1 MISSILLTI
10 TRILEGGRWIPH
22 SPVVE
27 QPALPAELTAT
38 LELAADFARASKA
51 KATQD
56 AYGSDFRI
64 FESWCR
70 PRGLSALPATA
81 ESLCAF
87 LADEAT
93 LGKRASTLGRR
104 LAAIRYFHRAAGY
117 DTPTGDE
124 KVKAVLSG
132 IRRTIGAAP
141 VRKKAAT
148 SDLVL
153 GMLPHGSS
161 LRELRNRAILLLGF
175 AGAFR
180 RSELVALNIAD
191 LEETPEGMLVTL
203 RRSKTDQEGV
213 GRRVAIPRGEL
224 ACPVAAVRA
233 WLAAAGIIEGAIFRR
248 ILNKRAQR
256 VTNRRLAPRNVA
268 AIVKQGAVRLGF
280 DPATFGGHSLRAGFV
295 TSAVKRG
302 ANLIKIT
309 DVTGHKS
316 LEMLKTYSRDAEAFV
331 GHAGAG
337 LL

>member
-1 MISSILLTI
+1 MDCTALT
-10 TRILEGGRWIPH
+10 
-22 SPVVE
+22 VVE

-38 LELAADFARASKA
+38 LELAADFAKASKA

-56 AYGSDFRI
+56 AYESDFRI
-64 FESWCR
+64 FESWCH
-70 PRGLSALPATA
+70 PRGLNPLPATA

-87 LADEAT
+87 LADQAT

-117 DTPTGDE
+117 ETPTSDE

-141 VRKKAAT
+141 VRKRAAT
-148 SDLVL
+148 ADIVIVIAMS
-153 GMLPHGSS
+153 PTATS
-161 LRELRNRAILLLGF
+161 LRALRNRAIILLGF

-180 RSELVALNIAD
+180 RSELVALNVED

-213 GRRVAIPRGEL
+213 GRRVAIPRGEI
-224 ACPVAAVRA
+224 ACPVAALRA
-233 WLAAAGIIEGAIFRR
+233 WLDAAGITEGAIFRR
-248 ILNKRAQR
+248 IFNKRAQR
-256 VTNRRLAPRNVA
+256 MADRRLAPRNVA
-268 AIVKQGAVRLGF
+268 AIVKQGAARLGF
-280 DPATFGGHSLRAGFV
+280 DPSIFGGHSLRAGFV

-309 DVTGHKS
+309 DVTGHRS

>member
-1 MISSILLTI
+1 MDCTALT
-10 TRILEGGRWIPH
+10 
-22 SPVVE
+22 VVA
-27 QPALPAELTAT
+27 QPALPAELTAA
-38 LELAADFARASKA
+38 LEVAADFARASKA
-51 KATQD
+51 RATQD
-56 AYGSDFRI
+56 AYESDIRI

-70 PRGLSALPATA
+70 PCGLSALPATA

-87 LADEAT
+87 LADQAS

-104 LAAIRYFHRAAGY
+104 LAAIRYFHRAASF

-141 VRKKAAT
+141 SRKRAAT

-153 GMLPHGSS
+153 SMIPRGDS
-161 LRELRNRAILLLGF
+161 LRELRNRAIILVGF

-180 RSELVALNIAD
+180 RSELVALDVSDI
-191 LEETPEGMLVTL
+191 EETAEGMLVTL
-203 RRSKTDQEGV
+203 RRSKTDQEGL
-213 GRRVAIPRGEL
+213 GRRVAIPRGEI
-224 ACPVAAVRA
+224 ACPVAALRA
-233 WLAAAGIIEGAIFRR
+233 WLNAANITEGAIFRR
-248 ILNKRAQR
+248 IVNKRAQR
-256 VTNRRLAPRNVA
+256 VTDRRLAGRNVA
-268 AIVKQGAVRLGF
+268 SIVKQSAANLGF
-280 DPATFGGHSLRAGFV
+280 DPLSFAGHSLRAGFV

-309 DVTGHKS
+309 DVTGHRS